1 MKEKTNEEII
11 KENRDTL
18 LDRMEASGNYYDQA
32 RYPYALM
39 NEASKEIEL
48 LRSERDEARID
59 ACYEAW
65 NGQYGKRYTPQAIAE
80 IKGWDC
86 FKKEA
91 KP

>member
-1 MKEKTNEEII
+1 
-11 KENRDTL
+11 
-18 LDRMEASGNYYDQA
+18 
-32 RYPYALM
+32 M